1 MLLSDEVGEI
11 SVLIKGMEYKEFYKV
26 IDANVVSEIEHDV
39 NVAMLVTRIRFAC
52 SPVLRLKSEYMCDI
66 VDLCTV
72 HDFIFSEIV
81 REFESKYPGEVF
93 KLRSFVIQSNYSVLY
108 KEFEC
113 RCQFN
118 GIDYPLLFSLVY
130 NFLNPFTACARDY
143 NAQCDYKWFH
153 ETRIWIA
160 I

>member
-1 MLLSDEVGEI
+1 M
-11 SVLIKGMEYKEFYKV
+11 
-26 IDANVVSEIEHDV
+26 IDANVVGEIEHDA
-39 NVAMLVTRIRFAC
+39 NVAILVTRIRVAC
-52 SPVLRLKSEYMCDI
+52 SPVLRLKVEYMCDI

-81 REFESKYPGEVF
+81 REFEFKYHGEVF
-93 KLRSFVIQSNYSVLY
+93 KLRSFVIPANYSVLY
-108 KEFEC
+108 KELEC

-118 GIDYPLLFSLVY
+118 GIDYPALFSLVY

-143 NAQCDYKWFH
+143 HAQHEYKWFH
-153 ETRIWIA
+153 ETRIWTA